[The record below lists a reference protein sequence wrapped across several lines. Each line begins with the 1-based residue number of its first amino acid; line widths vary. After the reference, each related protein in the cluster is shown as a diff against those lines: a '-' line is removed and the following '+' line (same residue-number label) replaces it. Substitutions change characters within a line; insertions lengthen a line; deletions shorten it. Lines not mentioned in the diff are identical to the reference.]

1 MKQLYIKYSKESFKE
16 KPTINDMVK
25 ITYNLKCYDS
35 TIISYKDLKTILEE
49 GHSILLAKFKTGSKS
64 IREEDIECINC
75 IALDID
81 SKINK
86 IHLYEM
92 QTLIY
97 KKLGIMP
104 IIAYPTFSDTD
115 LTKFRLIYRFEN
127 PVDVETFRLFYEA
140 IAWKFKKYIDLA
152 TKNAN
157 RIWAGT
163 NKTVNFFEKDLPI
176 TLPTILKLI
185 NAYSKSLKKY
195 EKKVIAVKKVSYEEF
210 KDCDYIKSEY
220 KEEVIRLIIDNIKLI
235 DFIYDKFGGNFK
247 RISNRY
253 VGRCCLH
260 GGDNKNALVIT
271 GKTYRCYTHCGTGN
285 IFTLAKK
292 VYGITNFSQLAFRLS
307 EEYRIAIPE
316 EYIKRV

>member
-1 MKQLYIKYSKESFKE
+1 MKLYIKYSKTAYKE
-16 KPTINDMVK
+16 KPTINDMYK
-25 ITYNLKCYDS
+25 ITYDLKSYDS

-49 GHSILLAKFKTGSKS
+49 GHSILLAKFKRGSKS
-64 IREEDIECINC
+64 IMEEDIEYINC

-81 SKINK
+81 SKVNK
-86 IHLYEM
+86 INLYEM

-104 IIAYPTFSDTD
+104 IISYPTFSDTD
-115 LTKFRLIYRFEN
+115 LTKFRLIYRFVN

-140 IAWKFKKYIDLA
+140 ISWKFKKYIDLA

-163 NKTVNFFEKDLPI
+163 NKTVNYFEKDLPI

-185 NAYSKSLKKY
+185 NAYSIARNKEQKKD
-195 EKKVIAVKKVSYEEF
+195 IIVKKNTYEEY
-210 KDCDYIKSEY
+210 KDLDYIKSEY

-235 DFIYDKFGGNFK
+235 DFIKDKFGGNFK
-247 RISNRY
+247 EISNRY
-253 VGRCCLH
+253 IGKCCLH

-271 GKTYRCYTHCGTGN
+271 GKTYRCYTKCGTGN
-285 IFTLAKK
+285 IFTVAKQF
-292 VYGITNFSQLAFRLS
+292 YGINNFSQLAFKLANDYGIS
-307 EEYRIAIPE
+307 IPE

>member
-1 MKQLYIKYSKESFKE
+1 MKLYIKYSKKAFKE
-16 KPTINDMVK
+16 KPTVTDMYK
-25 ITYNLKCYDS
+25 ITYDLKSCDS
-35 TIISYKDLKTILEE
+35 TIISYKDLKSIIEE
-49 GHSILLAKFKTGSKS
+49 GHSILLAKFKRGSKT
-64 IREEDIECINC
+64 IMEEDIEYINC

-86 IHLYEM
+86 ISLFEM
-92 QTLIY
+92 QTLVY

-104 IIAYPTFSDTD
+104 IISYPTFSDTD

-140 IAWKFKKYIDLA
+140 LSWKFKKYIDLA

-163 NKTVNFFEKDLPI
+163 NKPVNYFEKDLPI
-176 TLPTILKLI
+176 TLPIILKLI
-185 NAYSKSLKKY
+185 NAYSKAQKKN
-195 EKKVIAVKKVSYEEF
+195 ETKVIAAKKISYEEF
-210 KDCDYIKSEY
+210 KDCDYIKTEY
-220 KEEVIRLIIDNIKLI
+220 KEKVIRLIIDNIRLI
-235 DFIYDKFGGNFK
+235 DFITDKFGGNFK
-247 RISNRY
+247 QISNRY
-253 VGRCCLH
+253 VGKCCLH

-285 IFTLAKK
+285 VFTLAKQ

-307 EEYRIAIPE
+307 EEYGIAIPE

>member
-1 MKQLYIKYSKESFKE
+1 MKLYIKYSKKAFKE
-16 KPTINDMVK
+16 KPTVTDMYK
-25 ITYNLKCYDS
+25 ITYDLKSCDS
-35 TIISYKDLKTILEE
+35 TIISYKDLKSIIEE
-49 GHSILLAKFKTGSKS
+49 GHSILLAKFKRGSKS
-64 IREEDIECINC
+64 IMEDDIEYINC

-86 IHLYEM
+86 ISLFEM
-92 QTLIY
+92 QTLVY

-104 IIAYPTFSDTD
+104 IISYPTFSDTD

-140 IAWKFKKYIDLA
+140 LSWKFKKYIDLA

-163 NKTVNFFEKDLPI
+163 NKPVNYFEKDLPI
-176 TLPTILKLI
+176 TLPIILKLI
-185 NAYSKSLKKY
+185 NAYSKAKKKN
-195 EKKVIAVKKVSYEEF
+195 ETKVTAAKKISYEEF
-210 KDCDYIKSEY
+210 KDCDYIKTEY
-220 KEEVIRLIIDNIKLI
+220 KEEVIRLIIDNIRLI
-235 DFIYDKFGGNFK
+235 DFITDKFGGNFK
-247 RISNRY
+247 QISNRY
-253 VGRCCLH
+253 VGKCCLH

-285 IFTLAKK
+285 VFTLAKQ

-307 EEYRIAIPE
+307 EEYGIAIPE

>member
-1 MKQLYIKYSKESFKE
+1 MELYIKYSKEGFKK
-16 KPTINDMVK
+16 KPSVNDMYK
-25 ITYNLKCYDS
+25 ITYDLKSCDS
-35 TIISYKDLKTILEE
+35 TIISYKALKTILEE
-49 GHSILLAKFKTGSKS
+49 GHSILLAKFKRGSKS
-64 IREEDIECINC
+64 IKEEDIEYINC

-86 IHLYEM
+86 ITLYEM

-97 KKLGIMP
+97 KKIGIMP
-104 IIAYPTFSDTD
+104 IITYPTFSDTD

-140 IAWKFKKYIDLA
+140 ISWKFKKYIDLA

-163 NKTVNFFEKDLPI
+163 NKTVNYFEKDLPI

-185 NAYSKSLKKY
+185 NAYSNSQKKH
-195 EKKVIAVKKVSYEEF
+195 EKKVIAAKKVSYEEF
-210 KDCDYIKSEY
+210 KDCDYIKTEY
-220 KEEVIRLIIDNIKLI
+220 KEEVIRLIIDNIRLI
-235 DFIYDKFGGNFK
+235 DFITDNFGGNFK
-247 RISNRY
+247 KISNRY
-253 VGRCCLH
+253 VGKCCIH

-285 IFTLAKK
+285 VFTLAKK
-292 VYGITNFSQLAFRLS
+292 VYGITNFSQIAFKLS
-307 EEYRIAIPE
+307 EKYNIAIPE